1 MAAATA
7 TVTIPPTG
15 HLTRGSSFVELEAK
29 PLALHQDVLSSLMG
43 LPDGMATSIKAAQLA
58 HIVTKAEFEGH
69 DGDEFGSA
77 GAVVQGTGTASCQP
91 KRSDWLHAKV
101 DEIQTLVPL
110 RPTNAST
117 SQLKTS
123 DATIESQQE
132 RLLELEQPNRE
143 INRLLYP
150 VLTVPKVG
158 RASGAPTSSSLTS
171 QAQTNEPEL
180 KEFRRVSECS
190 KVLESEH
197 AALQRRYKDD
207 RATRA
212 ARAAAAARGRMR
224 MTGERVRGGARGR
237 GGPRDAAREKDTKG
251 HAKDSE
257 SKLRDQ
263 VAAFKVRVAQLRACG
278 AV

>member
-1 MAAATA
+1 MAVVT
-7 TVTIPPTG
+7 TVTMLIAGTFSHPSASAG
-15 HLTRGSSFVELEAK
+15 AASARHLTRGSSFVELEAK

-117 SQLKTS
+117 SQ
-123 DATIESQQE
+123 
-132 RLLELEQPNRE
+132 
-143 INRLLYP
+143 
-150 VLTVPKVG
+150 VLTVELEEALSVSKVG
-158 RASGAPTSSSLTS
+158 RASAAPTSSSLTS
-171 QAQTNEPEL
+171 QAQTNDPEL

-251 HAKDSE
+251 HLAKDSE
-257 SKLRDQ
+257 SKLRGQ